1 MSVVHRRQQ
10 KSSLRAQQFASQAD
24 GVPNREATRTK
35 PTGLFCA
42 EPGGEQKGKLEP
54 PWVRSGRPD
63 KAAACLRHEP
73 DLRGLRAVGQLQLY
87 RLQYEIVLFP
97 K

>member
-24 GVPNREATRTK
+24 GVPNREVRTE
-35 PTGLFCA
+35 PTDLFCA
-42 EPGGEQKGKLEP
+42 EPGGEHQGKLEP

-87 RLQYEIVLFP
+87 RLQCEIVLFP